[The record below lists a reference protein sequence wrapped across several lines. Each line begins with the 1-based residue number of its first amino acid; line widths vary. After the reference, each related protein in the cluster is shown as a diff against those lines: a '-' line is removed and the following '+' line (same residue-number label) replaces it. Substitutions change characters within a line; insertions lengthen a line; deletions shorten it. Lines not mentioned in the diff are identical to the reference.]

1 MTSAFT
7 GSISLAQALLE
18 AELVDKLRLV
28 VAPAL
33 QMRGRKLFDRA
44 SPERLTLTR
53 SVTSPTGC
61 LLLDFELRR

>member
-1 MTSAFT
+1 MQ

-18 AELVDKLRLV
+18 AELVDNLRLV

-33 QMRGRKLFDRA
+33 QMRGRKLFDRGR
-44 SPERLTLTR
+44 PERLSLTR
-53 SVTSPTGC
+53 GVTSPTGC